1 MSLIQIER
9 SRNID
14 ASWHSRT
21 DIEKEQ
27 LQRDN
32 DNNQLYPNQINIE
45 AKDNEVDT
53 QGVDGAVEGAVE
65 GGVEGGVEGTGEE
78 EWLRSVDRSLMTRA
92 SITCTSFGNGI
103 VNDYDATSSLCIQE
117 EERLAQLDSYLYD
130 LASLHTDLILAVSR
144 MELSQGSIES
154 DSTKEHQEKL
164 SRMRASKSGHGK

>member
-27 LQRDN
+27 LETDN

-45 AKDNEVDT
+45 TKDNEVDK
-53 QGVDGAVEGAVE
+53 QGDVEE
-65 GGVEGGVEGTGEE
+65 GVEGGDEGTEEE
-78 EWLRSVDRSLMTRA
+78 EWLRSVDRSLMTLA

-103 VNDYDATSSLCIQE
+103 SNDYDATSSLCIQE

>member
-27 LQRDN
+27 LETDN

-45 AKDNEVDT
+45 TKNNEVDT
-53 QGVDGAVEGAVE
+53 QGVDG
-65 GGVEGGVEGTGEE
+65 GVEGGVEGTEEE

-103 VNDYDATSSLCIQE
+103 TNDYDATSSLCIQE

>member
-27 LQRDN
+27 LETDN

-45 AKDNEVDT
+45 TKNNEVDT
-53 QGVDGAVEGAVE
+53 QGVE
-65 GGVEGGVEGTGEE
+65 GGVAGTEEE

-103 VNDYDATSSLCIQE
+103 TNDYDATSSLCIQE

-130 LASLHTDLILAVSR
+130 LASIHTDLILAVSR

>member
-27 LQRDN
+27 LETDN
-32 DNNQLYPNQINIE
+32 DNNQLYPNQINTE
-45 AKDNEVDT
+45 TKNNEVDT
-53 QGVDGAVEGAVE
+53 Q
-65 GGVEGGVEGTGEE
+65 GVEGGVEGTEEE

-103 VNDYDATSSLCIQE
+103 TNDYDATSSLCIQE

>member
-27 LQRDN
+27 LQTDN
-32 DNNQLYPNQINIE
+32 DNNQLYPNQINTE
-45 AKDNEVDT
+45 TKDNEVDT
-53 QGVDGAVEGAVE
+53 QGVEGSVA
-65 GGVEGGVEGTGEE
+65 GTEEE

-103 VNDYDATSSLCIQE
+103 TNDYDATSSLCIQE

>member
-27 LQRDN
+27 LETDN

-45 AKDNEVDT
+45 TKNNEVDT
-53 QGVDGAVEGAVE
+53 QGVDKE
-65 GGVEGGVEGTGEE
+65 GVEGTEEE

-103 VNDYDATSSLCIQE
+103 TNDYDATSSLFIQE

-130 LASLHTDLILAVSR
+130 LASIHTDLILAVSR